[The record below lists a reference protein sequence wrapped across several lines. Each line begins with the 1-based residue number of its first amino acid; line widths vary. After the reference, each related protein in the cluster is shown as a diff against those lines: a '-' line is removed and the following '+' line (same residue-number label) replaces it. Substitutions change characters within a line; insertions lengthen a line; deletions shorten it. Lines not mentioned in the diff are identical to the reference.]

1 MNKIMVVAA
10 LAAVAAGCTTVQVT
24 REGDY
29 NDAQMKMSDES
40 SNPYRIDWNVRSER
54 VKAEGKS
61 SCWFWFFTTTDGY
74 DYASPGFTFDSGV
87 AAAKDSAT
95 FRAAEDA
102 KSDAIMGCMYRVTK
116 MSKWL
121 GIYKEVTAE
130 VTGFPADVKGISLI
144 KDRPVAIDK
153 NLQIVRLP
161 AWESLDAVVAPP
173 PKAGGSVLG
182 F

>member
-10 LAAVAAGCTTVQVT
+10 FAAVAAGCTTVQVT

-29 NDAQMKMSDES
+29 NDAQAKMSDQS
-40 SNPYRIDWNVRSER
+40 NNPYHIDWDVRAER
-54 VKAEGKS
+54 VKGEGKAT
-61 SCWFWFFTTTDGY
+61 CWFWFFATTDGY

-95 FRAAEDA
+95 FRAAEDS

-116 MSKWL
+116 TSKWL
-121 GIYKEVTAE
+121 GIYKEISAE
-130 VTGFPADVKGISLI
+130 VTGFPADVKSISLI
-144 KDRPVAIDK
+144 KDRPVIIDK
-153 NLQIVRLP
+153 NLQIIRLP
-161 AWESLDAVVAPP
+161 NWEYLEAAPSQT
-173 PKAGGSVLG
+173 ANSSALG